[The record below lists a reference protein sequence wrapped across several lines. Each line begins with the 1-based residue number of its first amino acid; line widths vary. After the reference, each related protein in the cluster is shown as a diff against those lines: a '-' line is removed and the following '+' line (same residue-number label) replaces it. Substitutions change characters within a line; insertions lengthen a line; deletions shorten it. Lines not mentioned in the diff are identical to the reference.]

1 LKEYVYEMLI
11 EVELV
16 ASNEAEA
23 QEILEDDV
31 QIWSN
36 ETDVAIEVKKC
47 RLVAERDY
55 KTPFEGNEK

>member
-1 LKEYVYEMLI
+1 MKEYVYEMLI
-11 EVELV
+11 KVEFV

-23 QEILEDDV
+23 QEILEDNV

-47 RLVAERDY
+47 RLVAEREH
-55 KTPFEGNEK
+55 KSPFEGDEK